1 MSTERRARYA
11 YLGPEGTF
19 AEVAARSLAPH
30 GGAELIPAES
40 VADAIA
46 AVRDGSAGGAVVP
59 FESSVEGSVSVTLD
73 ELSSGPSLHIAREML
88 VPVRLL
94 LLGRPGGALDTVR
107 VVASHPHATAQCRH
121 WLRAHLPAARILATS
136 STAEAAA
143 GLAAGREGIDAAV
156 ASAGAAQR
164 YGLTELAD
172 DIGDHRQ
179 AVTRFVL
186 LVPPGPAGQATGADR
201 TTVVTF
207 IREDH
212 PGALLELLTEF
223 AVRGVN
229 LTRIESRPTGHGLG
243 RYCFSIDCEGHIR
256 DARVGEALAAL
267 HRFCEEVRFCG
278 SYPRAG
284 GDASPARPGT
294 GDADFR
300 AASAWLES
308 ARQGLAEPGGSP
320 G

>member
-1 MSTERRARYA
+1 MSAEPRPRYA

-19 AEVAARSLAPH
+19 AEVAARSLEVE
-30 GGAELIPAES
+30 GGVELVPADT
-40 VADAIA
+40 VADAVA
-46 AVRDGSAGGAVVP
+46 AVREGAVAGAVVP
-59 FESSVEGSVSVTLD
+59 FENSVEGSVSVTLD
-73 ELSSGPSLHIAREML
+73 ELSGGSPLHIAREIL

-94 LLGRPGGALDTVR
+94 LLGRPGTALGDVR
-107 VVASHPHATAQCRH
+107 AVASHPHATAQCRH
-121 WLRAHLPAARILATS
+121 WLRAHLPAARIISTS

-143 GLAAGREGIDAAV
+143 GVAAGRDGIDAAV
-156 ASAGAAQR
+156 GSAGAARR
-164 YGLTELAD
+164 YGLSELAA

-186 LVPPGPAGQATGADR
+186 LVPPGPAAEPTGSDR
-201 TTVVTF
+201 TTLVTF

-256 DARVGEALAAL
+256 DARVGDALAAL

-278 SYPRAG
+278 SYPRAEG
-284 GDASPARPGT
+284 ETSPARPGT
-294 GDADFR
+294 GDADFQE
-300 AASAWLES
+300 SAGWLERV
-308 ARQGLAEPGGSP
+308 RQGRE
-320 G
+320 